1 MIRKRKRYSKPLKP
15 FESTR
20 IKKENLL
27 LEKYGLK
34 NKREI
39 WKAKEKVKRIREEA
53 IKFLTATKEEQE
65 LFLSR
70 LKKLGFVGE
79 KARIDDALAINEET
93 IFNRRLQ
100 TIVLKKEIAKTAKG
114 ARQLVVH
121 GHIKI
126 GERTVDIPSYLV
138 SKKEEQETKIKEKT
152 KNKKIEEKKEK
163 KQETKNTEEE
173 KEKAEQ
179 EKEEKQKTE
188 EIEEKEEK

>member
-34 NKREI
+34 NKKEI
-39 WKAKEKVKRIREEA
+39 WKAKEKAKRIRVEA

-65 LFLSR
+65 SFLSR

-138 SKKEEQETKIKEKT
+138 SKREEQETKIKEKT
-152 KNKKIEEKKEK
+152 KNKKIEEKKQK
-163 KQETKNTEEE
+163 TEE

-179 EKEEKQKTE
+179 EKEEKQKTDE
-188 EIEEKEEK
+188 TKTEEK